1 MKKLYILEK
10 SKVCSFYTFKYIKKK
25 GNKKME
31 MKKVGKGE
39 IGITLIVLVVT
50 VIVLL
55 ILAGVTISLVL
66 GNNGLFKRASDAAN
80 IWKKAEGNEQKEMK
94 KIEDA
99 YDKII
104 NDLEI
109 NEVEKNPSKPITEIT
124 GKEKTN
130 IETKDKEGNRVVVPA
145 GFKVVN
151 PESTVNEG
159 IVIEDVSANNS
170 DTVGN
175 QFV

>member
-1 MKKLYILEK
+1 M
-10 SKVCSFYTFKYIKKK
+10 
-25 GNKKME
+25 
-31 MKKVGKGE
+31 
-39 IGITLIVLVVT
+39 VVT

-109 NEVEKNPSKPITEIT
+109 NE
-124 GKEKTN
+124 GKK
-130 IETKDKEGNRVVVPA
+130 IQ
-145 GFKVVN
+145 VN
-151 PESTVNEG
+151 
-159 IVIEDVSANNS
+159 
-170 DTVGN
+170 
-175 QFV
+175 Q